1 MNTVIPPLA
10 PDINVFIPAVPV
22 IQILSPVMARDDP
35 ALKNIQQKYSDN
47 VDKTMYV
54 ILHGSN
60 SKALSLLNL

>member
-1 MNTVIPPLA
+1 
-10 PDINVFIPAVPV
+10 
-22 IQILSPVMARDDP
+22 MAKDDP
-35 ALKNIQQKYSDN
+35 ALKNIQQKYSWFKIIFNLSLNIFVLFTDN

>member
-1 MNTVIPPLA
+1 
-10 PDINVFIPAVPV
+10 
-22 IQILSPVMARDDP
+22 MAKDDP
-35 ALKNIQQKYSDN
+35 ALKNIQQKYSWFKIIFNLSLNIFVLITDN